1 MCFLLR
7 LTYIIL
13 APANVCLF
21 ATRRFVVKAEDA
33 MQAINVV
40 HARAL
45 QIPTHVEQENNF
57 IKGGDPFSHLLNSSL
72 VIIIL
77 TFTRT
82 LVVLS
87 SWIAMFS
94 TSDSFH

>member
-1 MCFLLR
+1 MCFPLQ

-13 APANVCLF
+13 APANFCLF
-21 ATRRFVVKAEDA
+21 AICRFVVKAEDA

-57 IKGGDPFSHLLNSSL
+57 IKGGEPFLRPLNS
-72 VIIIL
+72 
-77 TFTRT
+77 
-82 LVVLS
+82 LS
-87 SWIAMFS
+87 DYYHIDFY
-94 TSDSFH
+94 